1 MTSPCD
7 ACALRRFG
15 ACAKLIGDPVD
26 RFAASQ
32 RSSGRALRNRYLQ
45 KPANPSSTVVIIR
58 EGWAASVAHAPDGKR
73 QVFEI
78 LLPGDPVGGAVLSGS
93 VVWRTVQ
100 AITDV
105 EYCEF
110 DVHFI
115 KYLMSQRED
124 VRQYVVDST
133 YQLLMSAQ
141 DRMFDM
147 ASRDAEGKILKF
159 ILDLYDRLDRLGL
172 AAGGVCEFP
181 LRQKTIAEAVGL
193 TDVHVNRIMSSLR
206 SRKVLWV
213 EDRMLYV
220 PDAEQ
225 ARKLVA

>member
-7 ACALRRFG
+7 TCALRRFG

-26 RFAASQ
+26 RFAVSQ
-32 RSSGRALRNRYLQ
+32 RSSGTTSRNRYLQ
-45 KPANPSSTVVIIR
+45 NPSHPSSTVMIIR
-58 EGWAASVAHAPDGKR
+58 KGWAASVAHSPDGKR

-78 LLPGDPVGGAVLSGS
+78 LLPGDVVGGAMLSGS
-93 VVWRTVQ
+93 VLWRTVQ
-100 AITDV
+100 VLSDV
-105 EYCEF
+105 EFCAF

-124 VRQYVVDST
+124 IRQGVIDVG
-133 YQLLMSAQ
+133 YQMLMSVQ
-141 DRMFDM
+141 ERMFDM

-159 ILDLYDRLDRLGL
+159 ILDLYDRLEGLGL
-172 AAGGVCEFP
+172 AVGGVCEFP

-206 SRKVLWV
+206 SRRVLWV
-213 EDRMLYV
+213 DDRMLYV
-220 PDAEQ
+220 PDAKR

>member
-1 MTSPCD
+1 MTSPCET
-7 ACALRRFG
+7 CALRRFG

-26 RFAASQ
+26 EFAVSQ
-32 RSSGRALRNRYLQ
+32 RISGSASRQRYLQ
-45 KPANPSSTVVIIR
+45 RPSTPSSTVMIIR
-58 EGWAASVAHAPDGKR
+58 KGWAASVAHSPDGKR

-78 LLPGDPVGGAVLSGS
+78 LLPGDPVGGAVLSGG
-93 VVWRTVQ
+93 VVWRSVQ
-100 AITDV
+100 ALTDV
-105 EYCEF
+105 EYCAF

-124 VRQYVVDST
+124 IRQHVVDVT
-133 YQLLMSAQ
+133 YQLLMSVQ
-141 DRMFDM
+141 ERMFDM

-159 ILDLYDRLDRLGL
+159 ILDLYDRLERLGL
-172 AAGGVCEFP
+172 ANGGVCEFP

-220 PDAEQ
+220 PNAEQ